1 MLKNTLLDYRD
12 TIFYLSILEFKV
24 KYSGTILGLI
34 WSVIEPVAQLVVLY
48 VVFSV
53 LNPST
58 DTLIIH
64 LFTGLIMVQFFS
76 RSTTQGMFSLFLK
89 KPIILSINIPKMIF
103 PFSSVLTQLW
113 LFFIEII
120 ILFIFI
126 IYFNLEINLSFFM
139 LIPIFGLLIVLTS
152 GISILLS
159 VIVSYLRD
167 FQTVWGIITMSLIF
181 ITPVFWNVS
190 DMPKEFSDIFLLNP
204 LASLIEMSHQI
215 ILYNT
220 LPSTFDILYSTIVSF
235 GVLFLAV
242 IIFKKT
248 EKKLV
253 ELF

>member
-1 MLKNTLLDYRD
+1 MDYRD

>member
-1 MLKNTLLDYRD
+1 MLKNTLFDYRD

-24 KYSGTILGLI
+24 RYSGTILGFI
-34 WSVIEPVAQLVVLY
+34 WSVIEPLAQLAVLY
-48 VVFSV
+48 VVFSF
-53 LNPST
+53 LFPS
-58 DTLIIH
+58 DDNLIIH
-64 LFTGLIMVQFFS
+64 LFTGLIMIQFFS

-113 LFFIEII
+113 MFLIEIS

-126 IYFNLEINLSFFM
+126 IYFNLEISLSYIF
-139 LIPIFGLLIVLTS
+139 LIPIFGLLIVLTI

-159 VIVSYLRD
+159 VVVSYLRD
-167 FQTVWGIITMSLIF
+167 FQTVWSIITMSLIF

-190 DMPKEFSDIFLLNP
+190 DMPKEISDVFLLNP
-204 LASLIEMSHQI
+204 LASLMEMAHQI
-215 ILYNT
+215 ILFNEV
-220 LPSTFDILYSTIVSF
+220 PSSFDIFYTSSISF
-235 GVLFLAV
+235 GVLFLALF
-242 IIFKKT
+242 IFKKT